1 MMSKYKYVYKNPL
14 DEGYKKFKLTKKQH
28 NQLFKH
34 RQIMWFDKYEYYINE
49 HEVLLHKFYNWKVI
63 ILNTIF
69 FPIVV
74 LLNGI
79 VNFKECCIEMK
90 KLYNQKKYGYFIS
103 DYIYSGTETYEQIK
117 NLIQ

>member
-1 MMSKYKYVYKNPL
+1 MMSKYVYKNPL

-49 HEVLLHKFYNWKVI
+49 HGVLLHKFYNWKVI
-63 ILNTIF
+63 ILYTIF

-79 VNFKECCIEMK
+79 ANFKECCTEMK

-103 DYIYSGTETYEQIK
+103 DYIHSGTETYEQIK